1 MIKKGILIQILV
13 LCLLL
18 AGIGVGIL
26 LLYSSDSKTSESPSV
41 PIKTALAPELAQ
53 YPLFQAVPAD
63 AAAVMSVSSL
73 RDGLRLLNDTT
84 SMLPSFFSG
93 TGKRSIEKLLKGLA
107 ESSLKDHPGAMA
119 VSLHYDRDLVPLL
132 LIEASDLSST
142 LILSKAS
149 ALSLYAKSLGEGE
162 IVAVSPSSAVLTS
175 SARHYDVGTS
185 IFDLPAFGRAV
196 SGMKGRDA
204 IFVVGKY
211 WSKLVAKVIRSPFRA
226 ASSFLGEYSD
236 VMVFSM
242 SGEKDN
248 ARCFKISD
256 GNNINPAGAARYL
269 DRSRIS
275 APEVLPSTTV
285 FAIGQ
290 TTGDMSSFI
299 KSRKEFLDANG
310 RLSRY
315 DDFAEKWAIGL
326 DIKEIVKA
334 VVFEKDEWQEILCLK
349 LGKPSASVLL
359 KDSGITSLKE
369 YKTAVIPYPYAGYAS
384 IQFGAAYAIPDEGFF
399 YYNDGWMVVGGCNTL
414 TSLLT
419 EKHQSLEDFMSRNG
433 IPHKGE
439 SPFFW
444 FDASAYAPRATEIFT
459 ADYVPHFAATLK
471 GLARECV
478 SIFGSDCRVNRL
490 TTIKSAGDDSS
501 SEFVE
506 TVVIEVPK
514 GPFTVTNFKTK
525 KKNKLVQ
532 NPNKSVSLV
541 DEKGKSQWTIPF
553 SEPLCGY
560 VTDVDLFGNGK
571 IQFLFAAGSKFY
583 VLDRL
588 GRFVRDYPAETGKG
602 ILLGPVVYDGYTAIV
617 LNKDNTIG
625 MYNLHGVTKEGWKG
639 IAPEEQIAGLP
650 EPVLEKGKKA
660 WKVPIPSGYIIYP
673 YLGGEA
679 IRKEKQ
685 N

>member
-1 MIKKGILIQILV
+1 MVKKGIIVQILV

-18 AGIGVGIL
+18 AGIGVGIIV
-26 LLYSSDSKTSESPSV
+26 LYSNDSKSSDTSV
-41 PIKTALAPELAQ
+41 PVKATLSPELAQ

-73 RDGLRLLNDTT
+73 RDGLRILGDTT

-93 TGKRSIEKLLKGLA
+93 TGKRSVEKFLKGLA
-107 ESSLKDHPGAMA
+107 ESSLKEHLGAMA
-119 VSLHYDRDLVPLL
+119 VSLHYDRDLVPLV
-132 LIEASDLSST
+132 LIEASDVSST

-149 ALSLYAKSLGEGE
+149 ALSLYAKALGEGE

-175 SARHYDVGTS
+175 ASRHYEVGAS
-185 IFDLPAFGRAV
+185 ILDLPAFGRSV
-196 SGMKGRDA
+196 SGMKGKDA

-226 ASSFLGEYSD
+226 ASSFLTEYSD
-236 VMVFSM
+236 VMVFTM
-242 SGEKDN
+242 SPEKDN
-248 ARCFKISD
+248 ARCFRIGD
-256 GNNINPAGAARYL
+256 GNNVNPAGASRYL
-269 DRSRIS
+269 DRSKIS
-275 APEVLPSTTV
+275 ATEVLPSTTV

-299 KSRKEFLDANG
+299 KARKQFLDANG

-315 DDFAEKWAIGL
+315 DDFAEKWAAGL

-334 VVFEKDEWQEILCLK
+334 VIFEKDEWQEILCLR
-349 LGKPSASVLL
+349 LGKPSASVIL
-359 KDSGITSLKE
+359 KDSGIASLKE
-369 YKTAVIPYPYAGYAS
+369 YKPAVIPYAYSGYAS

-399 YYNDGWMVVGGCNTL
+399 YYNEGWMVVGGCDVL

-419 EKHQSLEDFMSRNG
+419 DKRQSLEDFMNRNG

-444 FDASAYAPRATEIFT
+444 FDASAYATRATEIFT

-478 SIFGSDCRVNRL
+478 SIFGSECRVNRL
-490 TTIKSAGDDSS
+490 TTIKAAADDSS

-506 TVVIEVPK
+506 TVVIEVPG
-514 GPFTVTNFKTK
+514 GPFTVTNFKTN

-532 NPNKSVSLV
+532 NPNKSVSLL

-560 VTDVDLFGNGK
+560 VSDVDLFGNGK

-588 GRFVRDYPAETGKG
+588 GRFVRDYPAETGKE
-602 ILLGPVVYDGYTAIV
+602 ILLGPVVFDGYTAMV
-617 LNKDNTIG
+617 LHKDNTLG
-625 MYNLHGVTKEGWKG
+625 MYNLHGVIKEGWKG

-650 EPVLEKGKKA
+650 EQVLEKGKKA

-679 IRKEKQ
+679 IRKEKLK
-685 N
+685 

>member
-18 AGIGVGIL
+18 AGIGVGIVV
-26 LLYSSDSKTSESPSV
+26 LYSSDSGPETPSV
-41 PIKTALAPELAQ
+41 PIKTALDPELAQ

-73 RDGLRLLNDTT
+73 RDGLRLLGDTT

-93 TGKRSIEKLLKGLA
+93 TGKRSVEKFLKGLA
-107 ESSLKDHPGAMA
+107 SSSLKDHPGAMA
-119 VSLHYDRDLVPLL
+119 VSLHYDRDLVPLV
-132 LIEASDLSST
+132 LIEASEISSP

-149 ALSLYAKSLGEGE
+149 ALSLYAKALGEGE

-175 SARHYDVGTS
+175 SARHYDVGAS
-185 IFDLPAFGRAV
+185 ILDLPAFGRSV

-211 WSKLVAKVIRSPFRA
+211 WSKLVAKVIRAPYRT
-226 ASSFLGEYSD
+226 ASSFLFDYAD
-236 VMVFSM
+236 VMVFSL
-242 SGEKDN
+242 SGEKEN
-248 ARCFKISD
+248 TRCFRISD
-256 GNNINPAGAARYL
+256 GNNINPAGASRYL
-269 DRSRIS
+269 DRSKVEAS
-275 APEVLPSTTV
+275 AVLPSTTV

-290 TTGDMSSFI
+290 TTGDMQSFI

-334 VVFEKDEWQEILCLK
+334 VILEKDQWQEILCLR
-349 LGKPSASVLL
+349 LGKPSAQVLL
-359 KDSGITSLKE
+359 KDSGITSMKE
-369 YKTAVIPYPYAGYAS
+369 YKPAVIPYAYSGYAS
-384 IQFGAAYAIPDEGFF
+384 IQFGAAYAIPDEGFY
-399 YYNDGWMVVGGCNTL
+399 YYNDGWMVVGDCNTL

-419 EKHQSLEDFMSRNG
+419 EKHQSLDDFMSRNG

-459 ADYVPHFAATLK
+459 ADYVPHFASTLK

-478 SIFGSDCRVNRL
+478 SIFGSDFRVNRL
-490 TTIKSAGDDSS
+490 ITIKSAGDDSS

-514 GPFTVTNFKTK
+514 GPFTVSNFKTK
-525 KKNKLVQ
+525 KKNKLAQ
-532 NPNKSVSLV
+532 NPNKSVSLL

-560 VTDVDLFGNGK
+560 VSDVDLFGNGK

-583 VLDRL
+583 ILDRL
-588 GRFVRDYPAETGKG
+588 GRFVGGYPAETGKD

-617 LNKDNTIG
+617 LHKDNTLG

-650 EPVLEKGKKA
+650 ELVQEKGKKA

-679 IRKEKQ
+679 IRKEKSK
-685 N
+685 